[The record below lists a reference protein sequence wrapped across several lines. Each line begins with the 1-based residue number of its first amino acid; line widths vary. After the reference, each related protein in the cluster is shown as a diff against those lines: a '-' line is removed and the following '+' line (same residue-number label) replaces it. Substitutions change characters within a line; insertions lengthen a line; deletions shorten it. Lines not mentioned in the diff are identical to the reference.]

1 MQKPTKTHTFIIRPF
16 KSINWMLVTRVIC
29 MAVRAHDDALL
40 FPRTAMQ
47 ADYSAAGKQLAC
59 ALSAQPQGMLG
70 EQFN

>member
-1 MQKPTKTHTFIIRPF
+1 
-16 KSINWMLVTRVIC
+16 

-40 FPRTAMQ
+40 FPRMAMQ

-59 ALSAQPQGMLG
+59 APSAQPQGMLG